1 MGILSGKVAVITG
14 GARGIGAKIAERFA
28 EEGASVVIVDIDQ
41 ALAEERAKAIG
52 QSGGEAAAYIVDVSN
67 TDAVKDLVAEVVKRF
82 GRVDILVNNAGIT
95 RDGLLLT
102 MTERDWDAV
111 IAVNLKS
118 VFNFIKAIARPMIK
132 QKGGTIINISS
143 VVGLFGNAGQI
154 NYASSKAGVIGATK
168 SAAKELASRNIRVN
182 AIAPGY
188 IQTAMTD
195 KLDEKAKN
203 ALLELIPAKTLGQP
217 GDVANAALF
226 LASDWSSYVTG
237 EVLRVQRRHGDVIID
252 KNRCGR
258 RNRAR
263 IAP

>member
-1 MGILSGKVAVITG
+1 MGILDSKVAIVTG

-28 EEGASVVIVDIDQ
+28 EQGARVAVVDIDQ
-41 ALAEERAKAIG
+41 SAAEEEAKSLG
-52 QSGGEAAAYIVDVSN
+52 QKGADAAAYGVDVSN
-67 TDAVKDLVAEVVKRF
+67 TDAVKDLVTEVVKRF

-118 VFNFIKAIARPMIK
+118 IFNFTKAIARPMIK
-132 QKGGTIINISS
+132 QKGGSIINISS

-154 NYASSKAGVIGATK
+154 NYSASKAGVIGATK

-195 KLDEKAKN
+195 KLDEKSRTF
-203 ALLELIPAKTLGQP
+203 LLDLIPAKTLGQP
-217 GDVANAALF
+217 SDVANAALF
-226 LASDWSSYVTG
+226 LASEWASYITG
-237 EVLRVQRRHGDVIID
+237 EVLRVDG
-252 KNRCGR
+252 GM
-258 RNRAR
+258 AM
-263 IAP
+263 